1 MLFLVGALVLP
12 VLPNATDA
20 AEPQA
25 TYKVENLNDSVL
37 KMTFDHADV
46 QLAEGNAILKDHVT
60 GEEQVL
66 PKSSTEKMVVL
77 LHYNTKKSIM
87 AF

>member
-1 MLFLVGALVLP
+1 
-12 VLPNATDA
+12 
-20 AEPQA
+20 
-25 TYKVENLNDSVL
+25 
-37 KMTFDHADV
+37 MTFDHADV